1 MEMTDVIGL
10 QEEISRN
17 LNTQIEIENRGID
30 AFQVFTPFVLGDGD
44 ELKIILKRT
53 GDTWRLTDEGHTLMY
68 LSYQDI
74 GLENN
79 TRAEVMDRILKS
91 HFMKD
96 EDGRLVLDGIR
107 TPQDIVDSIFTFS
120 QGLLKI
126 GDISMWKIER
136 AKSKYTENFKSCITE
151 GVKGRCV
158 MFSYQSVEYDPGGM
172 YPIDCCVRLRTGRPA
187 YIFSATSTDKANW
200 TAAAIYFFEKK
211 QPYVPSCAVLQGKI
225 SGKPLLRL
233 EDAADKVFQTPQNA
247 AERLDTFLL
256 KYENA
261 A

>member
-1 MEMTDVIGL
+1 MTDVMGL
-10 QEEISRN
+10 QEEISRS
-17 LNTQIEIENRGID
+17 LNAQIEIESRGID
-30 AFQVFTPFVLGDGD
+30 AFQVFTPFVFGDGD

-68 LSYQDI
+68 LSYHDI
-74 GLENN
+74 GIDGT
-79 TRAEVMDRILKS
+79 TRAAVMERILKS

-96 EDGRLVLDGIR
+96 ENGRFVLDNIK
-107 TPQDIVDSIFTFS
+107 TPQDIVDAVFTFS

-126 GDISMWKIER
+126 GDMSMWKIER
-136 AKSKYTENFKSCITE
+136 AKSRYAEDFKACVTD
-151 GVKGRCV
+151 GVKGRSV
-158 MFSYQSVEYDPGGM
+158 KFAYQNEEYDPEGL
-172 YPIDCCVRLRTGRPA
+172 YPIDCRVELKTGRPA

>member
-1 MEMTDVIGL
+1 MTDVMGL
-10 QEEISRN
+10 REEISRS
-17 LNTQIEIENRGID
+17 LNAQIEIESRGID
-30 AFQVFTPFVLGDGD
+30 AFQVNIPFVLSDGD

-53 GDTWRLTDEGHTLMY
+53 GDTWKLTDEGHTLMY
-68 LSYQDI
+68 LSYHDI
-74 GLENN
+74 GVDSA
-79 TRAEVMDRILKS
+79 TRSVIMERILKS

-96 EDGRLVLDGIR
+96 ENGRLVLEDIK
-107 TPQDIVDSIFTFS
+107 TPQDIVDAIFTFS

-126 GDISMWKIER
+126 GDMSMWKIER
-136 AKSKYTENFKSCITE
+136 AKSRYAEDFRSCVKE
-151 GVKGRCV
+151 GVRGRSLT
-158 MFSYQSVEYDPGGM
+158 FSYQNEEYDPNCL
-172 YPIDCCVRLRTGRPA
+172 YPIDCSVMLKTGRPA
-187 YIFSATSTDKANW
+187 YIFSATSADKANW
-200 TAAAIYFFEKK
+200 TAAAIYYFEKK
-211 QPYVPSCAVLQGKI
+211 KLYIPSCAILHSKI